1 TIWVEHHVKSFPF
14 GSKLERLKYEL
25 AKPYLKTGVGGHGRE
40 TVGSAIYYAR
50 RGFDGAI
57 QLLPLNC
64 MPEIVAKS
72 ILPNVSKD
80 YDFPIMTLII
90 DEMTGEAGYMTRIE
104 AFIDLLK
111 RKRRKA
117 VNG

>member
-1 TIWVEHHVKSFPF
+1 
-14 GSKLERLKYEL
+14 
-25 AKPYLKTGVGGHGRE
+25 
-40 TVGSAIYYAR
+40 
-50 RGFDGAI
+50 
-57 QLLPLNC
+57 

-80 YDFPIMTLII
+80 YEFPIMTLII
-90 DEMTGEAGYMTRIE
+90 DEMTGEAGYMTRLE

-111 RKRRKA
+111 RKRRKV